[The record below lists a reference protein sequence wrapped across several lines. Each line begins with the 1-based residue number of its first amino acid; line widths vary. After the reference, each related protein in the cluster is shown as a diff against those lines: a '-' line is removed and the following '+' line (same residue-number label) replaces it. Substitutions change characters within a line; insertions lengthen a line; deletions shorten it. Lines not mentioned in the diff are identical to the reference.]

1 MADPISI
8 IGLLGTVGSL
18 TKTVLDF
25 ASSVRDAPKELE
37 DLSRELASL
46 HEVSEQ
52 LGEFIKSE
60 DGSAVFEKHSAVY
73 NTAGVRYSLCFFEKV
88 SPLTL

>member
-1 MADPISI
+1 MADPISV

-25 ASSVRDAPKELE
+25 ASSVRDAPKEME

-46 HEVSEQ
+46 HEFSEQ
-52 LGEFIKSE
+52 LGKSIKSE
-60 DGSAVFEKHSAVY
+60 DGREVFEEHSALY
-73 NTAGVRYSLCFFEKV
+73 NAAGVGSIPRAFSSK
-88 SPLTL
+88 

>member
-25 ASSVRDAPKELE
+25 ASSVRNAPKELR

-52 LGEFIKSE
+52 LGKFIKSE
-60 DGSAVFEKHSAVY
+60 DGREVFKEHSALY
-73 NTAGVRYSLCFFEKV
+73 NTAEVRFICAFSSK
-88 SPLTL
+88 